1 MPLGPY
7 RRPAV
12 VPNASPDD
20 KGSRASPGCGSG
32 SHEIQPTLRTSFP
45 GRCTGVLAKEPL
57 SISGVFF
64 FPFKSNFP
72 VSIKVVLMEIVH
84 KPRARFPPSLT
95 RCFPPVLNFPRP
107 GLGCAGGVLPMS
119 LSLPAQEHKPRVGV
133 RRPGGSGQTL
143 CPMRPQRSLV
153 WKTARMILPRP
164 WHPPA
169 KARGGLLQVPAP
181 L

>member
-1 MPLGPY
+1 
-7 RRPAV
+7 
-12 VPNASPDD
+12 
-20 KGSRASPGCGSG
+20 
-32 SHEIQPTLRTSFP
+32 
-45 GRCTGVLAKEPL
+45 
-57 SISGVFF
+57 
-64 FPFKSNFP
+64 
-72 VSIKVVLMEIVH
+72 
-84 KPRARFPPSLT
+84 
-95 RCFPPVLNFPRP
+95 
-107 GLGCAGGVLPMS
+107 MS